1 MSASLD
7 LEVIGMLPAGH
18 GPAGGVGVVT
28 EEGSQRSTA
37 RAPTSA
43 TAAAA
48 PAARCMASRNAWR
61 AGPTSPLSPS
71 LVAASR
77 VASRDSPAWC
87 RAEGGSTAS
96 SSSMPRRYAAPMRE
110 PSTAT
115 PRAPPSWR
123 TVLFIAEATPAFSR
137 GIAFMMDT
145 AAVGMTHATPAP
157 SAANRTRISHTG
169 ACWVTKVTPQS
180 DAVTASMPAAHTFRG
195 PIERT
200 RTVLSGPQ
208 TTFATASATVHPP
221 ACRGV

>member
-1 MSASLD
+1 MHGVQECLARGADKSALPQPSRGQQGGIQGLAGLVPRGGRQYGELVLD
-7 LEVIGMLPAGH
+7 
-18 GPAGGVGVVT
+18 
-28 EEGSQRSTA
+28 
-37 RAPTSA
+37 
-43 TAAAA
+43 AAAVRGA
-48 PAARCMASRNAWR
+48 
-61 AGPTSPLSPS
+61 
-71 LVAASR
+71 
-77 VASRDSPAWC
+77 
-87 RAEGGSTAS
+87 
-96 SSSMPRRYAAPMRE
+96 MRE